1 MSEEVKQEFDT
12 EVENTAAQEFIDA
25 LQAQNFNKAK
35 DHFSNMLN
43 DKLQTRLDAEKVA
56 VAGSIFNGADEDI
69 TDEELSD
76 EEIDDI
82 VQDEINDEEEDVVT
96 DEVEDEEENVE
107 DVEGTPQVDET
118 GQDS

>member
-12 EVENTAAQEFIDA
+12 AEENAQAQEFIDA
-25 LQAQNFNKAK
+25 LQSQNFNKAK
-35 DHFSNMLN
+35 DHFSSMLN
-43 DKLQTRLDAEKVA
+43 DKLQARLDAEKVA

-76 EEIDDI
+76 EEIEDI
-82 VQDEINDEEEDVVT
+82 VQDEINDEEDVVT

-107 DVEGTPQVDET
+107 DVEEVPQDDEV
-118 GQDS
+118 GQT

>member
-1 MSEEVKQEFDT
+1 MSEEAIQQEAEGQT
-12 EVENTAAQEFIDA
+12 PAEEFIDA

-35 DHFSNMLN
+35 TFFSDMLN
-43 DKLQTRLDAEKVA
+43 DKLQSRLDAEKVA

-76 EEIDDI
+76 EEIEDI
-82 VQDEINDEEEDVVT
+82 VQDEINDEEDVVT

-107 DVEGTPQVDET
+107 DVEELPQDDEV
-118 GQDS
+118 GQT